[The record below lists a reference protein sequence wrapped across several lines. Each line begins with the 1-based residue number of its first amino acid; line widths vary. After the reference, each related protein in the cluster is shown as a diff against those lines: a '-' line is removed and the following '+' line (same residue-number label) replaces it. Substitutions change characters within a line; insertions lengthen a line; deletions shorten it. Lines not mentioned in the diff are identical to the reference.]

1 MPNWKP
7 WLRRLSLVG
16 VVLLPSFMATC
27 SSGMSSLQINVWS
40 APSDAIAGPR
50 DSSEI
55 RAA

>member
-1 MPNWKP
+1 MLNWRP
-7 WLRRLSLVG
+7 WLRRLSLIGIVM
-16 VVLLPSFMATC
+16 LPSFMATC

-40 APSDAIAGPR
+40 APSHSIAGPR